1 MQTRRFEF
9 REGTSDKFWEV
20 ETAGMYAVIRYGRRG
35 TDGSTQP
42 KTFRN
47 ERAADAYAA
56 KMIDEK
62 LGKGYRE
69 VPAGN
74 GSHRKVTAAQL
85 AGQTPAAAAA
95 MPSPSRTR
103 SDGERGIIL

>member
-20 ETAGMYAVIRYGRRG
+20 ETAGVYAVIRYGRRG
-35 TDGSTQP
+35 TEGSTQP
-42 KTFRN
+42 KTFGGA
-47 ERAADAYAA
+47 RAAESYAA
-56 KMIDEK
+56 KMIEEK
-62 LGKGYRE
+62 VAKGYRE
-69 VPAGN
+69 VPIGN

-95 MPSPSRTR
+95 PSNPIRTR

>member
-1 MQTRRFEF
+1 MQVRRFEF

-20 ETAGMYAVIRYGRRG
+20 ETAGVYAVIRYGRRG

-47 ERAADAYAA
+47 AAAADAYAS
-56 KMIDEK
+56 KMIGEK
-62 LGKGYRE
+62 TAKGYRE

-85 AGQTPAAAAA
+85 AGQTPAAVVATS
-95 MPSPSRTR
+95 SPSRPR
-103 SDGERGIIL
+103 GDGERGIIL